1 MAGMVK
7 EAHIV
12 KCMNPKGY
20 LPAASGA
27 ELMSAV
33 FMEL

>member
-7 EAHIV
+7 EAH
-12 KCMNPKGY
+12 KCMNPKEY

>member
-1 MAGMVK
+1 MVK
-7 EAHIV
+7 EAH
-12 KCMNPKGY
+12 KCMNPEGC

>member
-1 MAGMVK
+1 MVAMVK
-7 EAHIV
+7 EAH
-12 KCMNPKGY
+12 KCMNPEGC